1 MSTSLSRKNRS
12 RLTGPHRGKD
22 RLDIF
27 QMAKAISKHL
37 SKDRGNFVPY
47 CGGIEDGVAS
57 KKNQINTPRAAT
69 RHPK

>member
-1 MSTSLSRKNRS
+1 M
-12 RLTGPHRGKD
+12 
-22 RLDIF
+22 F
-27 QMAKAISKHL
+27 QMTKAISKHL

-47 CGGIEDGVAS
+47 CGGIKDGVAY